1 MSESQTLTTGAE
13 ANMLKFKELTILLSE
28 EGSKR
33 WEEIKHTFQRN
44 LVLGGAGEDR
54 IGQIVGQMS
63 AISQGLE
70 MAISMLL

>member
-44 LVLGGAGEDR
+44 LVLGVLAKIELGKSWDR
-54 IGQIVGQMS
+54 
-63 AISQGLE
+63 
-70 MAISMLL
+70 